1 MWNKVALP
9 PEKPWFRALLAPTLI
24 RVRGIEG
31 KEQGLIKKEWG
42 LDNLI
47 YMVLKEKNP
56 EELIPLGLLVF

>member
-1 MWNKVALP
+1 LVPSPLGPYLNSG
-9 PEKPWFRALLAPTLI
+9 
-24 RVRGIEG
+24 RGIEG